1 MSHKRRRQL
10 TPHQWLTGLFRQPP
24 QGFYHQPAIYL
35 SGELMEIEHFK
46 KILIYDSS
54 KLCLVFPHGR
64 FTVYG
69 DGLQICTLTAHRIT
83 LRGRILRTD
92 FSND

>member
-1 MSHKRRRQL
+1 MSHKRRRKL
-10 TPHQWLTGLFRQPP
+10 TPHQWLTALFRQPP

-46 KILIYDSS
+46 KILVYDHS
-54 KLCLVFPHGR
+54 KLCLAFSRGQ

-69 DGLQICTLTAHRIT
+69 DELQICTLTAHRIT

-92 FSND
+92 FSDG